1 MCVCSVMF
9 NPMVPLPSPLGSSV
23 CGIIQARILEGL
35 PFPPAGDLPDPG
47 ITRLSPVAPSL
58 AGGFFASE
66 PPGSPETHLL
76 SPSPELE
83 LTVSDLCHM

>member
-1 MCVCSVMF
+1 MF
-9 NPMVPLPSPLGSSV
+9 NPSYPMVPLCSPPGSSV

-35 PFPPAGDLPDPG
+35 PLPPPGELLDPG
-47 ITRLSPVAPSL
+47 ITRLSPVAPAL

-76 SPSPELE
+76 SPYPELG
-83 LTVSDLCHM
+83 LTISDLCHM